1 MFMDIEIE
9 CLCERTY
16 RRVLYARNTNL
27 RSPSRPAFANAL
39 VAAHPGY
46 QRKLID
52 TLVTLVYKIRKRLV
66 CDLCVRDSRIRFG
79 FFEQPR
85 CGSHAK

>member
-1 MFMDIEIE
+1 MFVRAN
-9 CLCERTY
+9 LPQ
-16 RRVLYARNTNL
+16 VLYARNTNL
-27 RSPSRPAFANAL
+27 RSPRRPAFANAL
-39 VAAHPGY
+39 AAAHPGY

-66 CDLCVRDSRIRFG
+66 SDSCVRDSQIRFWI
-79 FFEQPR
+79 FEQPR